1 MAIPIIMSDI
11 KDFSLFYNETNV
23 NQMEQEW
30 PAKNLN
36 FEEYH
41 DSEKKFSKVFI
52 LKEGTSENMLKIGVV
67 RYQGDSKIMER
78 IKADF
83 NVSLD
88 TLAWHELNETL
99 IYTESI

>member
-1 MAIPIIMSDI
+1 MATPIIMADI

-23 NQMEQEW
+23 NQMDQEW

-41 DSEKKFSKVFI
+41 DSEKRFAKAFI
-52 LKEGTSENMLKIGVV
+52 PKEETSENMLKIGVV
-67 RYQGDSKIMER
+67 RYQGDSKIMKR

-88 TLAWHELNETL
+88 TLAWMNTMKPL
-99 IYTESI
+99 IYTGST